1 MMNSNSKVCSGVR
14 LIYEGPG
21 VSDDARYLAVRMIER
36 MSGYDIF
43 YATFCV

>member
-1 MMNSNSKVCSGVR
+1 MISNSKVCFEVR
-14 LIYEGPG
+14 LFYKDPG
-21 VSDDARYLAVRMIER
+21 VSDDARRLTVRTIGS